1 MLLLNFFLGHWMWML
16 LLIWRARGTGGKDLK
31 PFFIFVTSTPA
42 K

>member
-1 MLLLNFFLGHWMWML
+1 MLLLNFFLGHLMWML

-31 PFFIFVTSTPA
+31 NFIFVTSTPA